1 MLVLKLL
8 SMSLMSMIIHHGLLR
23 VSILFLSADMY
34 HWSIYIGLYSVSIAE
49 DTSVGTTILTVTAT
63 DEDVE
68 PNNFTCYRLL
78 NQVSGGWG

>member
-1 MLVLKLL
+1 
-8 SMSLMSMIIHHGLLR
+8 MSLMSMIIHHGLLR
-23 VSILFLSADMY
+23 VSVLLLSAHLN
-34 HWSIYIGLYSVSIAE
+34 HWSIYVGLYSVSIAE
-49 DTSVGTTILTVTAT
+49 DTQMGTTILAVTAT